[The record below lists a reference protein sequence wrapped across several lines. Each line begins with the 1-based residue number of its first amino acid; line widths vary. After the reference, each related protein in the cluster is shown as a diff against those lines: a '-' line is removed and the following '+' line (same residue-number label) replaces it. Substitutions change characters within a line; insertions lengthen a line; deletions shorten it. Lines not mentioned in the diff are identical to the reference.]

1 MDLLQQYLIEQ
12 NLLNESL
19 DDAYAFYKD
28 KLAREQFDE
37 IIAVDPTFD
46 AAQDKLGTYGK
57 WLLASFLKGRLVG
70 DNFHDATEVLNDFE
84 ERKRYIATPGGKDI
98 NKYKTLEEI
107 RDALSA
113 IELTD
118 NQRAKLARK
127 AKHYADLDDQAEF
140 VVETDKWEVWI
151 PKTYAADCKLGS
163 GTTWCT
169 ASTGSNGERYFHN
182 YTDKWGER
190 RGNTD
195 EVGVLYVFLNKI
207 KTQEKFQAQVVFKDG
222 RPINVPNFMNENDRH
237 SIDFD
242 EFIIQEQ
249 LVRALAGTSLA
260 SLPDVKTG
268 IKIQEVLS
276 SGELKVE
283 SLNVLRDTKINVAG
297 MELKTS
303 MLRVS
308 YTDELGKTR
317 KKLNPSIKRIISTTD
332 TYLEEKVL
340 KGNDSIEEII
350 FEDTVK
356 IKTIP
361 EEAFKGCVAL
371 KHIKLPNSLIN
382 IDKEAFSGCSSLK
395 ELFLPDNVRY
405 IGFNAFYGCKQLK
418 ITFNKRTKKNKI
430 QVPTENLDMLKK
442 ISSYTNNNAAE
453 EASDEEVS
461 ESLKLDEAFS
471 ATMPEWLKAWLR
483 KNKANKDNRVGNGL
497 RLALSN
503 GTDTN
508 NNNEYKARE
517 YNFNSPSGKFIDLQ
531 RAKFY
536 SIGVPTSPRDTHLR
550 EPFLPIYRLGKYDT
564 EIKDGVSTTILLDEK
579 IYIPGVNDY
588 DYYKYG
594 KSFGEFSKTAL
605 LDETIDFCYLDLREE
620 ENFIDPDKLT
630 QRKDSK
636 NGEVKRF
643 NKARIKDIEKQ
654 NKEIRFY
661 GGEPSTVIDKSG
673 YLLDPAILIKKLNL
687 YHRQNYANA
696 VKSYYERL
704 NEVRKA
710 LQKELSYIDIKNK
723 RYDEEKLQAAT
734 KELFETISLFR
745 TLKDE
750 LDSTLKLKDK
760 EKLLKT
766 LDSLFPD
773 SRLGSNYINNT
784 FEGLRKKIVKL
795 EQDLRSLQLSTL
807 EL

>member
-70 DNFHDATEVLNDFE
+70 DNFHDATEILNDFE
-84 ERKRYIATPGGKDI
+84 ERKRYITTPGGKDI
-98 NKYKTLEEI
+98 TRYKTLEEI

-169 ASTGSNGERYFHN
+169 ASTGSHGERYFHN

-222 RPINVPNFMNENDRH
+222 RPINVPNFMNANDRH

-242 EFIIQEQ
+242 EFLVQEQ
-249 LVRALAGTSLA
+249 LVDALAGTSLA
-260 SLPDVKTG
+260 SLPEVKTG
-268 IKIQEVLS
+268 IKIQEILA
-276 SGELKVE
+276 SGELKIE
-283 SLNVLRDTKINVAG
+283 SMNVLSEQSIEVAG
-297 MELKTS
+297 MEFKTS
-303 MLRVS
+303 LLRIS

-317 KKLNPSIKRIISTTD
+317 KKLNPIIKRIISATD
-332 TYLEEKVL
+332 TYLDKNVL

-350 FEDTVK
+350 FEDTSR

-382 IDKEAFSGCSSLK
+382 IDREAFSGCISLK

-405 IGFNAFYGCKQLK
+405 IGFNAFDGCKQLK

-430 QVPTENLDMLKK
+430 QVPTENLDILKK
-442 ISSYTNNNAAE
+442 IISYTNNNAAE

-483 KNKANKDNRVGNGL
+483 KNKANKDSRVGNGL
-497 RLALSN
+497 RMALSN
-503 GTDTN
+503 ASET
-508 NNNEYKARE
+508 EYRARD
-517 YNFNSPSGKFIDLQ
+517 YNFNSPTGNFIDLQ
-531 RAKFY
+531 KAKFY
-536 SIGVPTSPRDTHLR
+536 SIDVPTSSRDIHLR
-550 EPFLPIYRLGKYDT
+550 EPFLPIYRLGKYAT
-564 EIKDGVSTTILLDEK
+564 EINDGVSITVLQDER
-579 IYIPGVNDY
+579 IYIPGVNDN
-588 DYYKYG
+588 DYFNYG
-594 KSFGEFSKTAL
+594 KNLGELTKTAL
-605 LDETIDFCYLDLREE
+605 LNETIDFCYLDLREE

-636 NGEVKRF
+636 EGEVKRF
-643 NKARIKDIEKQ
+643 NKAAIKNIEKQ
-654 NKEIRFY
+654 NKDARLY
-661 GGEPSTVIDKSG
+661 GGNDIMIDKSG
-673 YLLDPAILIKKLNL
+673 YLLDPSILIKKLNL
-687 YHRQNYANA
+687 YHRQNYAKA

-723 RYDEEKLQAAT
+723 RYDEEKLQEAT

-745 TLKDE
+745 ALKGA
-750 LDSTLKLKDK
+750 LDSALKLKDK
-760 EKLLKT
+760 ENLLKT

-773 SRLGSNYINNT
+773 SRFSSNYTNKT
-784 FEGLRKKIVKL
+784 FEGLRKKIVNL